1 MSSSALHIGK
11 FNFGRRFDRWVLERV
26 RSRRGT
32 AQLPLT
38 FEYRHIYVMPTMFG
52 FWFGV
57 LLFLMALGAL
67 NFNNNTA
74 LMLGFLL
81 ASIAQMTTLLAYRN
95 LVGMT
100 LVGIRAQPV
109 FAGRPA
115 RFRVLLENPE
125 RRVRFAIQ
133 AVSAESADC
142 WDIAE
147 NHSGHL
153 ELKQDTSKRGW
164 MVMKPFRIENRFPL
178 GLFRA
183 WSVIIPDARC
193 LVYPQPHPS
202 PPPLPRTGRGDSGTA
217 QRGEGEHIHGLR
229 EYQPGDPLRRVA
241 WRASARHQKLY
252 SREME
257 APSEESCEFNWYLM
271 GGADTETKLSILAAW
286 ILRAERSQ
294 IPYSLELP
302 ADALPAGLGEEHCTA
317 CLSILAKFGQ

>member
-100 LVGIRAQPV
+100 LVGVRAQPV

-193 LVYPQPHPS
+193 LVYPQPHPVR
-202 PPPLPRTGRGDSGTA
+202 L
-217 QRGEGEHIHGLR
+217 LCR
-229 EYQPGDPLRRVA
+229 EPAVAIPVRR
-241 WRASARHQKLY
+241 K
-252 SREME
+252 
-257 APSEESCEFNWYLM
+257 
-271 GGADTETKLSILAAW
+271 GGKANI
-286 ILRAERSQ
+286 
-294 IPYSLELP
+294 Y
-302 ADALPAGLGEEHCTA
+302 TA
-317 CLSILAKFGQ
+317 CVSTSPETRCAGWRGGPAHAIKSFIPGRWKRPARNPVNSTGT